1 MNEELIREKVRE
13 LREIAEKSSIDIS
26 AELSGLEQKLG
37 AAVAAG
43 PSAVSA
49 VPPVENEAW
58 RRVELARHP
67 DRPTTLQYA
76 ERIFDDF
83 IELHGDRAYGDDPA
97 LVGGI
102 ALLNGMPVTFFGHQ
116 KGQNMKENLA
126 RNFGMAHPE
135 GYRKALRLARQAA
148 KFGRPILSF
157 VDTPGAYPGV
167 SGEDRGISQAI
178 ALNMK
183 EFSELPVPIIA
194 TILGE
199 GGSGGAIGIAVADI
213 VLMMENA
220 YYSVITPEGCASILL
235 RDSSKARE
243 AAALL
248 KLTPRDLLRFR
259 VVDRIVS
266 EPKEGAHRN
275 ADGAAAAL
283 KEDILRSL
291 SVLSRRSVESLL
303 AQRHQKFLSLGVF
316 NEEEA
321 RRKSLLQRLRDFF

>member
-1 MNEELIREKVRE
+1 MNDNIVREKVQE
-13 LREIAEKSSIDIS
+13 LKSLAEKLNIDIS
-26 AELSGLEQKLG
+26 HELSELEKKFR
-37 AAVAAG
+37 A
-43 PSAVSA
+43 
-49 VPPVENEAW
+49 PPAPENGAW
-58 RRVELARHP
+58 RRVEMARQP
-67 DRPTTLQYA
+67 ERPTTLQYA

-83 IELHGDRAYGDDPA
+83 VELHGDRAYGDDTA
-97 LVGGI
+97 MVGGI

-116 KGQNMKENLA
+116 KGQNMKDNLK

-157 VDTPGAYPGV
+157 IDTPGAYPGV

-183 EFSELPVPIIA
+183 EFSVLPVPIIA

-199 GGSGGAIGIAVADI
+199 GGSGGAIGIGVADI

-248 KLTPRDLLRFR
+248 KLTPEDLLRFR

-266 EPKEGAHRN
+266 EPVAGAHKDP
-275 ADGAAAAL
+275 DGAAAAL
-283 KEDILRSL
+283 KSDILTSL
-291 SVLSRRSVESLL
+291 NVLSRRSVESLL

>member
-1 MNEELIREKVRE
+1 MSENTFREKIAELKSLAEKVNVDVSRE
-13 LREIAEKSSIDIS
+13 L
-26 AELSGLEQKLG
+26 AELENKLKS
-37 AAVAAG
+37 ARPAG
-43 PSAVSA
+43 TGPGGS
-49 VPPVENEAW
+49 VPAENGAW

-67 DRPTTLQYA
+67 ERPTTLQYA
-76 ERIFDDF
+76 EKIFDDF
-83 IELHGDRAYGDDPA
+83 TELHGDRNFGDDLA
-97 LVGGI
+97 MVGGI
-102 ALLNGMPVTFFGHQ
+102 GILNGMPVTFFGQQ
-116 KGQNMKENLA
+116 KGQNMKDNLK

-157 VDTPGAYPGV
+157 IDTPGAYPGV

-183 EFSELPVPIIA
+183 EFAILPVPIIA

-199 GGSGGAIGIAVADI
+199 GGSGGAIGIGVADI

-235 RDSSKARE
+235 RDSSKARD

-248 KLTPRDLLRFR
+248 KLTPQDLLRFR
-259 VVDRIVS
+259 VVDRIVA
-266 EPKEGAHRN
+266 EPEQGAHKDP
-275 ADGAAAAL
+275 DGAAAAL
-283 KEDILRSL
+283 KADILTSL
-291 SVLSRRSVESLL
+291 NVLSRRSVESLL
-303 AQRHQKFLSLGVF
+303 SQRNQKFLSLGVF
-316 NEEEA
+316 IEEEA

>member
-1 MNEELIREKVRE
+1 MSENTFKDKIAELRSLAEKVNVDVSRE
-13 LREIAEKSSIDIS
+13 L
-26 AELSGLEQKLG
+26 AELENKLRSARPAGSGP
-37 AAVAAG
+37 AG
-43 PSAVSA
+43 NAPA
-49 VPPVENEAW
+49 ENVAW

-67 DRPTTLQYA
+67 ERPTTLQYA
-76 ERIFDDF
+76 EKIFDDF
-83 IELHGDRAYGDDPA
+83 TELHGDRNFGDDLA
-97 LVGGI
+97 MVGGI
-102 ALLNGMPVTFFGHQ
+102 GILNGMPVTFFGQQ
-116 KGQNMKENLA
+116 KGQNMKENLK

-135 GYRKALRLARQAA
+135 GYRKALRLAHQAA

-157 VDTPGAYPGV
+157 IDTPGAYPGV

-183 EFSELPVPIIA
+183 EFAVLPVPIIA

-199 GGSGGAIGIAVADI
+199 GGSGGAIGIGVADI

-248 KLTPRDLLRFR
+248 KLTPQDLLRFR

-266 EPKEGAHRN
+266 EPEQGAHKDP
-275 ADGAAAAL
+275 DGAAAAL
-283 KEDILRSL
+283 KADILTSL
-291 SVLSRRSVESLL
+291 NVLSRRSVESLL
-303 AQRHQKFLSLGVF
+303 SQRNQKFLSLGVF
-316 NEEEA
+316 VEEEA
-321 RRKSLLQRLRDFF
+321 RRKGLLQRLRDFF

>member
-1 MNEELIREKVRE
+1 MSENAFRDKLAELKGLAEKVNVDISRE
-13 LREIAEKSSIDIS
+13 L
-26 AELSGLEQKLG
+26 AELENKLRTSPI
-37 AAVAAG
+37 AG
-43 PSAVSA
+43 GG
-49 VPPVENEAW
+49 PVDNEAW

-67 DRPTTLQYA
+67 ERPTTLQYA
-76 ERIFDDF
+76 EKIFDDF
-83 IELHGDRAYGDDPA
+83 TELHGDRNYGDDLA
-97 LVGGI
+97 MVGGI
-102 ALLNGMPVTFFGHQ
+102 GLLNGMPVTFFGQQ
-116 KGQNMKENLA
+116 KGQNMKDNLK

-157 VDTPGAYPGV
+157 IDTPGAYPGV

-183 EFSELPVPIIA
+183 EFSILPVPIIA

-199 GGSGGAIGIAVADI
+199 GGSGGAIGIGVADI

-266 EPKEGAHRN
+266 EPEQGAHKDP
-275 ADGAAAAL
+275 DGAAAAL
-283 KEDILRSL
+283 KADILTSL
-291 SVLSRRSVESLL
+291 HVLSRRSVESLL
-303 AQRHQKFLSLGVF
+303 SQRNQKFLSLGVF
-316 NEEEA
+316 VEEEA
-321 RRKSLLQRLRDFF
+321 RRKGLLQRLRDFF

>member
-1 MNEELIREKVRE
+1 MSEDALRDKLLELKGLAEQSNVDVSRE
-13 LREIAEKSSIDIS
+13 LA
-26 AELSGLEQKLG
+26 ALELKLQL
-37 AAVAAG
+37 
-43 PSAVSA
+43 PP
-49 VPPVENEAW
+49 VPPAPENEAW

-67 DRPTTLQYA
+67 ERPTTLQYA
-76 ERIFDDF
+76 QLIFDDF
-83 IELHGDRAYGDDPA
+83 LELHGDRNFGDDPA
-97 LVGGI
+97 MVGGI
-102 ALLNGMPVTFFGHQ
+102 ALLNGLPVTFFGTQ
-116 KGQNMKENLA
+116 KGQNMKDNLK

-148 KFGRPILSF
+148 KFGRPILTF
-157 VDTPGAYPGV
+157 IDTPGAYHGV

-178 ALNMK
+178 AVNMK
-183 EFSELPVPIIA
+183 EFSVLPVPIIA

-199 GGSGGAIGIAVADI
+199 GGSGGAIGIGVADI

-235 RDSSKARE
+235 RDSGKARQ

-266 EPKEGAHRN
+266 EPAVGAHKDQ
-275 ADGAAAAL
+275 AGAAAAL
-283 KEDILRSL
+283 KADILASL
-291 SVLSRRSVESLL
+291 AVLSRRSVESLL

-316 NEEEA
+316 HEEEA
-321 RRKSLLQRLRDFF
+321 RRKGLLERLRDFF

>member
-1 MNEELIREKVRE
+1 MSEGTLRDKIAELRGLAEKQNVDISRE
-13 LREIAEKSSIDIS
+13 LAE
-26 AELSGLEQKLG
+26 LEQKLREPRPAPRTTENG
-37 AAVAAG
+37 A
-43 PSAVSA
+43 
-49 VPPVENEAW
+49 W
-58 RRVELARHP
+58 QRVELARHP
-67 DRPTTLQYA
+67 ERPTTLQYA

-83 IELHGDRAYGDDPA
+83 VELHGDRAYGDDSA

-116 KGQNMKENLA
+116 KGQNMKDNLK

-157 VDTPGAYPGV
+157 IDTPGAYPGV

-183 EFSELPVPIIA
+183 EFAVLPVPIVA

-199 GGSGGAIGIAVADI
+199 GGSGGAIGIGVADI

-235 RDSSKARE
+235 RDSSRARE

-248 KLTPRDLLRFR
+248 KLTPQDLLRFR
-259 VVDRIVS
+259 VVDRIVT
-266 EPKEGAHRN
+266 EPEQGAHRDP
-275 ADGAAAAL
+275 AGAAAAL
-283 KEDILRSL
+283 KADILTSL
-291 SVLSRRSVESLL
+291 GVLSRRSTETLLSL
-303 AQRHQKFLSLGVF
+303 RNEKFLSLGVF
-316 NEEEA
+316 QEEEA
-321 RRKSLLQRLRDFF
+321 RRKG